1 MTIKDIKEKIKEAK
15 ATGLRRKEALE
26 YNKKKVIKEA
36 TEFFEILDYIKKEGF
51 NIAQSYV
58 IGSSNNQAVNLKVLL
73 DADRNI
79 VGIGTTY
86 DDIHRYDLLTGFD
99 SDTSYVA
106 YLDRKGKIHIKPRN
120 PKYKPDID
128 FEKLLL
134 NEFGILRKE
143 IEELLESDIQYK
155 YAIIDN

>member
-15 ATGLRRKEALE
+15 ATGLKRKETLE

-36 TEFFEILDYIKKEGF
+36 TEFFEVLDYIKKEGF

-86 DDIHRYDLLTGFD
+86 DDINRYDLLTGFD
-99 SDTSYVA
+99 NDTSYAA

-134 NEFGILRKE
+134 NEFHILRKE
-143 IEELLESDIQYK
+143 IEERLESDIQYK
-155 YAIIDN
+155 YTIIDN